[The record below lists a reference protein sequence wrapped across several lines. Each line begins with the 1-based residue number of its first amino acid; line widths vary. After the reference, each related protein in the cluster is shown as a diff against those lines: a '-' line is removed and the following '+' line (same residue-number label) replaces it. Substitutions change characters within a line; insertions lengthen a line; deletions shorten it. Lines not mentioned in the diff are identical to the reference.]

1 MDTTTIM
8 WITAGIAVG
17 TFLLRLSFIQIFANR
32 EVPELLEDLL
42 RYVPS
47 AAVSAIILPA
57 VLIVDGSLDLSLGN
71 ERILAGAVALIV
83 ALRTRSFPMTVGV
96 GMGIFWLIRAFM

>member
-1 MDTTTIM
+1 MDTTSIL
-8 WITAGIAVG
+8 WITVGITVG

-32 EVPELLEDLL
+32 EVPPLLEELL

-57 VLIVDGSLDLSLGN
+57 VLIVDGSPDLSLGN
-71 ERILAGAVALIV
+71 ERILAGAVALAV

-96 GMGIFWLIRAFM
+96 GMGIFWLLRSLM